1 MPVLFPRRLRGWR
14 FLLFNLVFGIGHA
27 VVLFGAGAY
36 IALLPHVVGDL
47 GGLLPSFGT
56 WAQTDFMIAIA
67 LAFPVARWL
76 GCRVG
81 EYRLFVGAFVMYAI
95 ASYFCAISQSLEMFL
110 PARLLLGFA
119 GGLTLPLGQ
128 ALLLKEYPDRRK
140 SLGLA
145 VWGVFTLMPFTVGLP
160 LGGWLADELGWRAL
174 FHFDVPIALAIAGL
188 TGALLYG
195 RGFERKCDP
204 FDLVGFALLAVI
216 LGGIQTILNE
226 GNDFDWLDSPFVRDV
241 LLVVIIAVPC
251 FIIWELGE
259 EQPAVD
265 LGLFRHRNFVIGLIG
280 LAAGFFSLQGLL
292 SLFIVQLQ
300 LLMGYSST
308 LAGLVFLPMVVF
320 GVPVIC
326 VMHELAKRVDARMLA
341 SLNLLGF
348 AATFYWI
355 GLFDDPSS
363 FDQIFW
369 PMLLEGVFLG
379 SFFTPLTVLT
389 LHGLNG
395 DQMLR
400 AAETVN
406 LVRIAAG
413 AFGIT
418 AQGVVLFRRLP
429 FHQMNLADHFGG
441 RISVS
446 FDGLG
451 HLTTK
456 LQQAGVN
463 PAMLKAKLHMLIKQQ
478 AGILALDDAFLLT
491 SYLCLGLAMLV
502 WFAHST
508 QPQVPRPEEEELREW
523 RSEELMEQP

>member
-1 MPVLFPRRLRGWR
+1 MFNRRLKGWR
-14 FLLFNLVFGIGHA
+14 FTLFNLVLGVAHA
-27 VVLFGAGAY
+27 IVLFGAGAY
-36 IALLPHVVGDL
+36 IALLPHVTGDL

-81 EYRLFVGAFVMYAI
+81 EYRLFIGAFVAYAV
-95 ASYFCAISQSLEMFL
+95 ASYFCAISQSLETFL

-145 VWGVFTLMPFTVGLP
+145 VWGVFTLMPFTIGLP
-160 LGGWLADELGWRAL
+160 FGGWLADELGWRAL
-174 FHFDVPIALAIAGL
+174 FHFNVPIALAIAGL

-195 RGFERKCDP
+195 RGFERKCSP
-204 FDLVGFALLAVI
+204 FDLVGFVLLAVI
-216 LGGIQTILNE
+216 LGGIQTILNQ
-226 GNDFDWLDSPFVRDV
+226 GNDFDWLDSPFVRNV
-241 LLVVIIAVPC
+241 FLIVMIAIPC

-259 EQPAVD
+259 EQPAMD
-265 LGLFRHRNFVIGLIG
+265 LCLFRHRNFVVGLIG

-308 LAGLVFLPMVVF
+308 LAGLVFLPMLLF

-326 VMHELAKRVDARMLA
+326 MMHELAKRVDARILA

-355 GLFDDPSS
+355 GLFDDPHS

-369 PMLLEGVFLG
+369 PMVLEGVFLG

-389 LHGLNG
+389 LHGLTG

-406 LVRIAAG
+406 LVRVAAG

-418 AQGVVLFRRLP
+418 TQGVVLFRRLP

-441 RISVS
+441 RISLS
-446 FDGLG
+446 FDGLRSLMTNLEQTG
-451 HLTTK
+451 MS
-456 LQQAGVN
+456 
-463 PAMLKAKLHMLIKQQ
+463 PAMIKAKLHLLIKQQ
-478 AGILALDDAFLLT
+478 AGILALNDAFLLA
-491 SYLCLGLAMLV
+491 SYLCIGLAVLM

-508 QPQVPRPEEEELREW
+508 RRPIPRHEADELREW
-523 RSEELMEQP
+523 RAEELMEQP

>member
-1 MPVLFPRRLRGWR
+1 MLNRRLKGWC
-14 FLLFNLVFGIGHA
+14 FLLFNLVLGTGHA
-27 VVLFGAGAY
+27 IVLFGAGAY
-36 IALLPHVVGDL
+36 IALLPHVTGDL

-67 LAFPVARWL
+67 LAFPMARWL
-76 GCRVG
+76 GSRVG
-81 EYRLFVGAFVMYAI
+81 EYRLFIGAFAVYAV
-95 ASYFCAISQSLEMFL
+95 ASYFCAVSQTLEGFL
-110 PARLLLGFA
+110 AARLLLGFA
-119 GGLTLPLGQ
+119 GGLTLPIGQ

-174 FHFDVPIALAIAGL
+174 FHFNVPIALAIAGF
-188 TGALLYG
+188 TAALLYG
-195 RGFERKCDP
+195 RGFERTSPP
-204 FDLVGFALLAVI
+204 FDFGGFVLLTVV
-216 LGGIQTILNE
+216 LGGIQTILNQ
-226 GNDFDWLDSPFVRDV
+226 GNDYDWLDSPFVRTV
-241 LLVVIIAVPC
+241 FLVVLIAIPC
-251 FIIWELGE
+251 LIIWEKGE
-259 EQPAVD
+259 EHPAID
-265 LGLFRHRNFVIGLIG
+265 LGLFRHRNFVIGLIA

-300 LLMGYSST
+300 LLLGYSST
-308 LAGLVFLPMVVF
+308 LAGLVFLPMILF
-320 GVPVIC
+320 GAPVIG
-326 VMHELAKRVDARMLA
+326 VMHGVAKHVDARLLA

-355 GLFDDPSS
+355 GLYDDPAS

-369 PMLLEGVFLG
+369 PMLVEGIFLG

-389 LHGLNG
+389 LHGLTG

-406 LVRIAAG
+406 LMRIAAG

-446 FDGLG
+446 FDGLEQF
-451 HLTTK
+451 TTK
-456 LQQAGVN
+456 LKQAGLSSE
-463 PAMLKAKLHMLIKQQ
+463 MMQAKLTMLIKQQ
-478 AGILALDDAFLLT
+478 AGILALNDAFLLAA
-491 SYLCLGLAMLV
+491 YFCIGLAVLV

-508 QPQVPRPEEEELREW
+508 IRPFSQSEEKEVCEW
-523 RSEELMEQP
+523 RAENLMEQP